1 MTDNKDWFVSWF
13 DTDYYHILYKHRDDS
28 EAQGFM
34 KNIVTFLSIK
44 KDDLLLDLA
53 CGKGRH
59 AIFLNSLGYDVIGAD
74 LSRNSIQRA
83 KKFENDRL
91 KFVEH
96 DMRNPFKTKFN
107 AILNLFTSFG
117 FFDNDSEDIAV
128 LQNIKDGL
136 KPRGVA
142 VIDFMNAKKVISNLV
157 KVESQTIDGIT
168 FHISRYV
175 EKGFIVKKIK
185 FFADDREHIYYEKVK
200 NLDLNKIKSHIK
212 TVGFTIKYTFGNYHL
227 EEFDEKTADRLI
239 LVLE

>member
-1 MTDNKDWFVSWF
+1 
-13 DTDYYHILYKHRDDS
+13 
-28 EAQGFM
+28 
-34 KNIVTFLSIK
+34 
-44 KDDLLLDLA
+44 
-53 CGKGRH
+53 
-59 AIFLNSLGYDVIGAD
+59 
-74 LSRNSIQRA
+74 
-83 KKFENDRL
+83 
-91 KFVEH
+91 
-96 DMRNPFKTKFN
+96 MRNPFKTKFN

-136 KPRGVA
+136 KPHGVA

-185 FFADDREHIYYEKVK
+185 FSADNGEHVYYEKVK
-200 NLDLNKIKSHIK
+200 NLDLKKIKSYIN
-212 TVGFTIKYTFGNYHL
+212 TLGFTIKHIFGNYQL
-227 EEFDEKTADRLI
+227 EEFDEETADRLI